1 LTGPFFLVAGFL
13 CSNSAEAL
21 DPQVTFRN
29 YRLDRWS
36 VEDGLPQQSVLAIT
50 QDRDGYLWTATQN
63 GIARFDGNHFDNFDR
78 ASTLVDTTVA
88 SCAYTDTKGVVWF
101 CTPRGAIKIV
111 NEKLSAL
118 AFKSQTLE
126 IFDINQGNDGT
137 VLFASNQGVLREG
150 KAGLETY
157 VLEGK
162 VITSFFREK
171 ADVWVAGENQIWRMR
186 NSHVESVAS
195 FDNLKIKQI
204 IKRQDEFWLATS
216 AGVIK
221 YIPAN
226 GMRGHAIPELSDLPI
241 ERMYLDSSGNMWI
254 STTKSLY
261 RVRPNNEIENIK
273 DSDFIPQAWVRSFY
287 EDRDGDLWLGSYR
300 ESLLRLRNSAARWI
314 STPEGLPDP
323 LVWALAR
330 ASNGELLVGSNTGL
344 FALDSNNQLKK
355 LFAPPENNPRSIYDL
370 TVDGKSI
377 WIGTRAG
384 IARFE
389 EGKLLTPE
397 PLRKLDNLQI
407 NGIYPV
413 GDHDVWIAT
422 MQGLYRYRSNVLTQL
437 GPGAGEPAGRIRHL
451 LITDAEHFLFSTEDG
466 IFQYTQGLIS
476 RPTWSESLRGNFVPR
491 MKWIKP
497 DVLAF
502 TSMDSGLGL
511 VRKNKLIM
519 LGMEDG
525 LPTRNGWTL
534 DVIDGQLYVGS
545 IVGVYRIALDNLP
558 DPLGST
564 KNNLRV
570 QTVVESGAKA
580 SGPQRFGCCN
590 GGASARSLVE
600 GKLLWLTSTT
610 GIVRLDTAKLPTFSS
625 APTSRVETLS
635 AGDVPYPFDGTNIS
649 IPSDKRDLSIH
660 YTGMTL
666 RRSRDLEFRYRLQG
680 YDADWYEAG
689 TRRVAF
695 YTQVPPGEYQF
706 AVQTRYP
713 GGEYGAESHSP
724 NFNLQARWYEQ
735 RSLQLLALLGV
746 IGLLALMLWRRISAL
761 ARQKEALEHAVAQRT
776 LELEHSNELL
786 FKANRALHYE
796 NRTDPLTG
804 LLNRRALVVPQ
815 NCAMILVDV
824 DFFKRINDQHG
835 HDAGDRALSAIADI
849 LNASIRSQD
858 SALRWGGEEFLLILD
873 GISLDDAIARAEA
886 IRQEMKTH
894 SLRLPDGEQL
904 SFTCSFGVSMHPVLE
919 QYRENWQASL
929 QLADAALYR
938 AKAHGRNLV
947 YAAKLAPDMSNQA
960 LDFGSQEVLS
970 TLEANGRLIW
980 IKPDS

>member
-1 LTGPFFLVAGFL
+1 LTGSFFLVASLL
-13 CSNSAEAL
+13 CSSCAYAL

-50 QDRDGYLWTATQN
+50 QDRDGYLWAATQN

-78 ASTLVDTTVA
+78 ASTQVDTTVA

-111 NEKLSAL
+111 DEKLSAV
-118 AFKSQTLE
+118 AFTTQTLE
-126 IFDINQGNDGT
+126 IFDINQSNDGT
-137 VLFASNQGVLREG
+137 VLFASSQGILREG

-157 VLEGK
+157 LLEGK
-162 VITSFFREK
+162 AATSFFRDK
-171 ADVWVAGENQIWRMR
+171 ANLWIAGENQIWRM
-186 NSHVESVAS
+186 HAGKIEPVAS
-195 FDNLKIKQI
+195 FGNQKIKQI
-204 IKRQDEFWLATS
+204 IKRHDEFWLATS

-221 YIPAN
+221 YSPAT
-226 GMRGHAIPELSDLPI
+226 GLLEQAIAELNDLPI
-241 ERMYLDSSGNMWI
+241 ERMYLDSSGNMWV
-254 STTKSLY
+254 STTKSLH
-261 RVRPNNEIENIK
+261 RVRPNNQIENIK

-323 LVWALAR
+323 LVWTLAR
-330 ASNGELLVGSNTGL
+330 ASNGELLIGSNTGL
-344 FALDSNNQLKK
+344 FALEGGSLLKK
-355 LFAPPENNPRSIYDL
+355 LFAPPENKPRSIYDL
-370 TVDGKSI
+370 TVDGKDI
-377 WIGTRAG
+377 WVGTRAG
-384 IARFE
+384 IARVE
-389 EGKLLTPE
+389 DGKLLTPE
-397 PLRKLDNLQI
+397 PLRKLDNAQI

-422 MQGLYRYRSNVLTQL
+422 MQGLYRYHSDVLTQH
-437 GPGAGEPAGRIRHL
+437 GPGAGEPAGRVRHL

-466 IFQYTQGLIS
+466 IFQYARGVIS
-476 RPTWSESLRGNFVPR
+476 RPVWSEGLRGNFVPR

-502 TSMDSGLGL
+502 TTMDSGLGL

-534 DVIDGQLYVGS
+534 DVIDGQLYVAT
-545 IVGVYRIALDNLP
+545 IIGVYRIALDNLP
-558 DPLGST
+558 DPLGGV

-610 GIVRLDTAKLPTFSS
+610 GLVRLDTAKLPALPA
-625 APTSRVETLS
+625 APKSRIEALM
-635 AGDVPYPFDGTNIS
+635 AGDVAYSFDDENIS

-660 YTGMTL
+660 YTGMTF
-666 RRSRDLEFRYRLQG
+666 RRSKELEFRYRLEG
-680 YDADWYEAG
+680 YDGDWHEAG

-695 YTQVPPGEYQF
+695 YTQVPPGKYQF
-706 AVQTRYP
+706 VVQARYP
-713 GGEYGAESHSP
+713 GGEYGAESKSP
-724 NFNLQARWYEQ
+724 KFNLDARWYEQ

-746 IGLLALMLWRRISAL
+746 IGFSALLLWRRISAL
-761 ARQKEALEHAVAQRT
+761 ARQKRALEHAVAMRT

-786 FKANRALHYE
+786 SKANRALHYE

-835 HDAGDRALSAIADI
+835 HEAGDRALSAIADI
-849 LNASIRSQD
+849 LSASIRSQD

-873 GISLDDAIARAEA
+873 GIGLDDAITRAEA
-886 IRQEMKTH
+886 IRRQMNTH
-894 SLRLPDGEQL
+894 LLALPNDERL
-904 SFTCSFGVSMHPVLE
+904 SFTCSFGVSIHPVLE
-919 QYRENWQASL
+919 QHRENWQASL

-938 AKAHGRNLV
+938 AKAQGRNLV

-960 LDFGSQEVLS
+960 LDFGSQDVLS
-970 TLEANGRLIW
+970 TLESNGRLIW

>member
-1 LTGPFFLVAGFL
+1 MVVSFL
-13 CSNSAEAL
+13 CSSSAHAL
-21 DPQVTFRN
+21 DPQLTFRN

-50 QDRDGYLWTATQN
+50 QDRDGYLWAATQN

-101 CTPRGAIKIV
+101 CTPRGAIKIFDG
-111 NEKLSAL
+111 KLSGL
-118 AFKSQTLE
+118 AFKTQTLE
-126 IFDINQGNDGT
+126 IFDINQSSDGA
-137 VLFASNQGVLREG
+137 VLFASSQGILREG
-150 KAGLETY
+150 KATLETY
-157 VLEGK
+157 ALEGK
-162 VITSFFREK
+162 TITSFFREK
-171 ADVWVAGENQIWRMR
+171 SDVWIAGENQIWRMR
-186 NSHVESVAS
+186 DGHIESVAS

-204 IKRQDEFWLATS
+204 IKRQDAFWLATS

-221 YIPAN
+221 YSPKN
-226 GMRGHAIPELSDLPI
+226 GLREQAIPELTDLSI
-241 ERMYLDSSGNMWI
+241 ERMYLDGSGNMWI

-300 ESLLRLRNSAARWI
+300 ESLLRLRNSAARWV

-330 ASNGELLVGSNTGL
+330 AGNGELLIGSNTGL
-344 FALDSNNQLKK
+344 FALDSDGELKK

-370 TVDGKSI
+370 TVDGKDI

-389 EGKLLTPE
+389 DSKLLTPE
-397 PLRKLDNLQI
+397 PLRKLDNVQI
-407 NGIYPV
+407 NGIYPI
-413 GDHDVWIAT
+413 GGHDVWIAT
-422 MQGLYRYRSNVLTQL
+422 MQGLYRYRSEVLTQF

-466 IFQYTQGLIS
+466 IFQYEQGAIS
-476 RPTWSESLRGNFVPR
+476 RPAWSLGLRDNFVTR

-502 TSMDSGLGL
+502 TTMDSGLGL
-511 VRKNKLIM
+511 VRKNKLMM

-534 DVIDGQLYVGS
+534 DIIDGQLYVAT
-545 IVGVYRIALDNLP
+545 IIGVYRIALDNLP
-558 DPLGST
+558 DPESGI
-564 KNNLRV
+564 KNNLRA

-610 GIVRLDTAKLPTFSS
+610 GLVRLDTAKLPALSA

-635 AGDVPYPFDGTNIS
+635 AGDIPYPFDTANIS

-666 RRSRDLEFRYRLQG
+666 RRSKELEFRYRLEG
-680 YDADWYEAG
+680 YDTDWHEVG

-695 YTQVPPGEYQF
+695 YTQVPPGKYQF
-706 AVQTRYP
+706 AIQARYP
-713 GGEYGAESHSP
+713 GGEYGAESKSP
-724 NFNLQARWYEQ
+724 MFDLQARWYER
-735 RSLQLLALLGV
+735 RSLQTLALLVFFGF
-746 IGLLALMLWRRISAL
+746 LAVMLWRRISAL
-761 ARQKEALEHAVAQRT
+761 ARQKKALELAVAQRT

-786 FKANRALHYE
+786 SKANRALHYE

-804 LLNRRALVVPQ
+804 LLNRRALVVPK

-824 DFFKRINDQHG
+824 DFFKRINDQYG
-835 HDAGDRALSAIADI
+835 HETGDRALSAIADV
-849 LNASIRSQD
+849 LRASIRSED
-858 SALRWGGEEFLLILD
+858 SALRWGGEEFLVILD
-873 GISLDDAIARAEA
+873 GINLEDAIARAEA
-886 IRQEMKTH
+886 IRKEMNAH
-894 SLRLPDGEQL
+894 SLALPDEERL
-904 SFTCSFGVSMHPVLE
+904 CFTCSFGVSMHPVLE

-947 YAAKLAPDMSNQA
+947 YAAKLAPDMNNQA

-970 TLEANGRLIW
+970 TLESNGRLIW